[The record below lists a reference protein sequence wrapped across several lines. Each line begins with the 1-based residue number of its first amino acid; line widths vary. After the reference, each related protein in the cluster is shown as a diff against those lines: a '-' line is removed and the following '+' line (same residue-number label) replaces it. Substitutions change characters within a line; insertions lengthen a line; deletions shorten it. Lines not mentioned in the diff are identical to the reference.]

1 MQWLRSS
8 ATRQDF
14 ERFVAE
20 RTGPLLRTAFLVP
33 GDAAE
38 AEDLVQETL
47 FRVARRWPRVAAM
60 ESPGAYAR
68 KILLNL
74 ALRDSRRRS
83 RRRAEL
89 ARRSRFG
96 ARRQPSRRRPAHGGS
111 PGRADR
117 RAEHTACSATRCDRA
132 ALLGRPAGSRG
143 RRDAR
148 LLCRH
153 GQEHRVPCP
162 RPPPQRQ
169 GRPRKSR
176 TTRERQMTQHDTIE
190 PEVRAALAGQAA
202 QVPADAAAR
211 LGRRD

>member
-1 MQWLRSS
+1 MQWLRST
-8 ATRQDF
+8 ATRRDF

-20 RTGPLLRTAFLVP
+20 RTDPLLRTAFLVA

-89 ARRSRFG
+89 ATPPDARALELADSRAECDLRTVEAQAELIAALNSLPARQRAVIVLRYWDDLPESEVAEMLGCSVGTVKSTASRALARLRS
-96 ARRQPSRRRPAHGGS
+96 A
-111 PGRADR
+111 RADHENR
-117 RAEHTACSATRCDRA
+117 EP
-132 ALLGRPAGSRG
+132 LGRG
-143 RRDAR
+143 R
-148 LLCRH
+148 
-153 GQEHRVPCP
+153 
-162 RPPPQRQ
+162 
-169 GRPRKSR
+169 
-176 TTRERQMTQHDTIE
+176 
-190 PEVRAALAGQAA
+190 
-202 QVPADAAAR
+202 
-211 LGRRD
+211 